1 MGGVKRNTST
11 LEKNLY
17 NIATNV
23 SGKILFPLLTYLFYF
38 PGISILPLK
47 KNFRSCFSKKSC
59 LENKF

>member
-23 SGKILFPLLTYLFYF
+23 AGKILFPLLTYLFYF

-47 KNFRSCFSKKSC
+47 KKLHIVFFKKK
-59 LENKF
+59 LP